1 MLADYL
7 VVRYPKVIFH
17 SDFGSGVK
25 LSFYQANLQ
34 KRQKWRKESVA
45 SIFIAKPC
53 DEYAGLF
60 IELKRDGAR
69 IKKRDGS
76 YTSDHIAEQAKF
88 LSLLEDQGY
97 LAVFAVGFDEAR
109 RVIDSY
115 RERVAF
121 IVLVLRLLSNVE

>member
-1 MLADYL
+1 MAEGERGQTYSSQNLAMNM
-7 VVRYPKVIFH
+7 
-17 SDFGSGVK
+17 S
-25 LSFYQANLQ
+25 
-34 KRQKWRKESVA
+34 
-45 SIFIAKPC
+45 
-53 DEYAGLF
+53 GLF
-60 IELKRDGAR
+60 IELKRDGTR

-76 YTSDHIAEQAKF
+76 YASDHIAEQAKL

-109 RVIDSY
+109 QVIDSY